1 MREMLRNRNFML
13 LWTATMISRAG
24 DTFTFLALAVKI
36 DGLFADPGSSAR
48 ALGLILIAFA
58 LPQVVFSLFAGT
70 LVDRWDRRRV
80 MVAADL
86 LRAGLA
92 PAFIL
97 LQTTADLP
105 WAAAVAFG
113 LASFGAFFYPART
126 ALLPNLVQEEELIT
140 ANSYLQVGE
149 TVARLSGPLL
159 AGIVLG
165 AWGPTTAFIVDSASF
180 LLSGLLLVGILGVT
194 TRVVR
199 TEGQAASPLQ
209 ELRQGVRYALDSR
222 LLQAVTIGLA
232 LAVLGIG
239 AVDVLFVPYMR
250 FAFSAPPE
258 ALGVLMT
265 AQGIGMLAGGGLMG
279 AFGKRLVPRWAAA
292 ISLLVLAL
300 GTAGLGLAPAYWMTL
315 PVMAVV
321 GLALTPLNAS
331 LQTILQAGVPAA
343 MLGRAGS
350 VVDMFIS
357 LAQLLSMGG
366 AGWFGDAFGLRQTYL
381 FAAGLLAAGALA
393 LGLLLGRAAGSEIHS
408 SVAGRAPEAAA

>member
-1 MREMLRNRNFML
+1 MLRNRNFML

-36 DGLFADPGSSAR
+36 DGMFADPGGSAR
-48 ALGLILIAFA
+48 ALGMILIAFA
-58 LPQVVFSLFAGT
+58 LPQLVFSLFAGT

-86 LRAGLA
+86 LRAALA

-105 WAAAVAFG
+105 WAAAAAFG
-113 LASFGAFFYPART
+113 LASFGVFFYPART
-126 ALLPNLVQEEELIT
+126 ALLPNLVREDELIT

-165 AWGPTTAFIVDSASF
+165 VWGPTTAFIVDALSF
-180 LLSGLLLVGILGVT
+180 LLSGLLLIGILGVS
-194 TRVVR
+194 TRVAR
-199 TEGQAASPLQ
+199 SEDSAASPLQ
-209 ELRQGVRYALDSR
+209 ELRQGVRYALGSR

-250 FAFSAPPE
+250 YAFSAPPE

-265 AQGIGMLAGGGLMG
+265 AQGVGMLAGGGLMG
-279 AFGKRLVPRWAAA
+279 AAGNRIAPRWAAA
-292 ISLLVLAL
+292 VSLLVLGL
-300 GTAGLGLAPAYWMTL
+300 GTAGLGLAPVYWMTL
-315 PVMAVV
+315 PVMAII

-331 LQTILQAGVPAA
+331 LQTILQRGVPAA

-366 AGWFGDAFGLRQTYL
+366 AGWFGDAIGLRQTYVL
-381 FAAGLLAAGALA
+381 GAGLLVAGAIVMALLLARAAAGEI
-393 LGLLLGRAAGSEIHS
+393 RATVTERVPE
-408 SVAGRAPEAAA
+408 VAA